1 MDLREI
7 GKLLKEERLRQGV
20 ELPAAAKVTKIAASA
35 LEAIE
40 EGDETPLPN
49 PVYIKGFIR
58 NYARFLKLDPSV
70 IDSAL
75 GELRFMSGKAMWSPS
90 QSLPVARRSPLG
102 WKIGLATIALIVLAG
117 GGKALLQLCSDNGTM
132 QVSDLPSISP
142 DSPSSQPPEFQAVQP
157 TWPPDPQPL
166 QEQAENVAAPHEA
179 LTEAPASPAVAP
191 EQAEDQEQAQAQE
204 QAQDSDEAP
213 TVRPDMNLQMV
224 ELDNMRLTRRA
235 ENLRADFDIR
245 NLSNDLISG
254 SISISF
260 ISKDDHTFPALGN
273 EEIPRF
279 SIRNFRPVST
289 HLHLPPEFY
298 LDDVSR
304 VQFVVTDSD
313 GTDVLVKTYPIDRN

>member
-7 GKLLKEERLRQGV
+7 GKLLREERLRQGV
-20 ELPAAAKVTKIAASA
+20 ELPAAAKVTKIGTSA

-58 NYARFLKLDPSV
+58 NYARFLKLDQSV
-70 IDSAL
+70 VDNAL
-75 GELRFMSGKAMWSPS
+75 GEVRFVSGNAMWSPP

-102 WKIGLATIALIVLAG
+102 WKIGLTALALIVLAG
-117 GGKALLQLCSDNGTM
+117 GGIALLQFSSNNGSV
-132 QVSDLPSISP
+132 QVSDTPPVSP
-142 DSPSSQPPEFQAVQP
+142 DSPSQPPELQAVQP
-157 TWPPDPQPL
+157 TWPSTSKPH

-179 LTEAPASPAVAP
+179 FTEAPASPTVA
-191 EQAEDQEQAQAQE
+191 QEQAAVQE

-213 TVRPDMNLQMV
+213 TVHPDMNLQMV
-224 ELDNMRLTRRA
+224 ELDNMRLTRRPG
-235 ENLRADFDIR
+235 NLRADFDIR

-289 HLHLPPEFY
+289 RLHLPPELN

-304 VQFVVTDSD
+304 VQFVVTGSD

>member
-20 ELPAAAKVTKIAASA
+20 ELPAAAKVTKIGVSA

-70 IDSAL
+70 IGNAL
-75 GELRFMSGKAMWSPS
+75 GEVRFTSGNAMWSPS
-90 QSLPVARRSPLG
+90 QSLPVARRSSSG
-102 WKIGLATIALIVLAG
+102 WKIGVASLVLVVLAG
-117 GGKALLQLCSDNGTM
+117 GGTALFQLRSDNGATP
-132 QVSDLPSISP
+132 QIS
-142 DSPSSQPPEFQAVQP
+142 DSPPISSEPLPSQPPEFPAS
-157 TWPPDPQPL
+157 QPL

-179 LTEAPASPAVAP
+179 FPEAPASPAVAP
-191 EQAEDQEQAQAQE
+191 DQTAVQE
-204 QAQDSDEAP
+204 QAQDSEEAP
-213 TVRPDMNLQMV
+213 TVRPDMSLQMV
-224 ELDNMRLTRRA
+224 ELDNMQLTRRPG
-235 ENLRADFDIR
+235 NLRADFEIR
-245 NLSNDLISG
+245 NLSNELISG
-254 SISISF
+254 SISVSF
-260 ISKDDHTFPALGN
+260 LSKGDHTAPALGN

-289 HLHLPPEFY
+289 RLHLPPDLN
-298 LDDVSR
+298 LDDVTR